1 MLILIILGS
10 KNRPVFKET
19 IFSMKFSELTQA
31 VDSNQIVHVDI
42 MRNPAVLSEWVIWVR
57 NSDGKSFLL
66 SDELDKAIVS
76 HDVDHLILLLRATG
90 IKQVGINI

>member
-1 MLILIILGS
+1 
-10 KNRPVFKET
+10 
-19 IFSMKFSELTQA
+19 MKFSELTQA
-31 VDSNQIVHVDI
+31 VGNNQIAHVDI

-66 SDELDKAIVS
+66 SDEFDKAIIS
-76 HDVDHLILLLRATG
+76 HDVDHLILLLRTTG